1 MQTRYSSNLLG
12 RIGQPHSPC
21 GEFLA
26 IAPALRSNIAK
37 LSSYSTRSQTA
48 GWEAWK
54 LWKPQKLWKPR
65 FS

>member
-26 IAPALRSNIAK
+26 LAK
-37 LSSYSTRSQTA
+37 FSSYSTRSQTA

-54 LWKPQKLWKPR
+54 FWKPQKLWKPG